1 MSWNKASAVDKS
13 YFGQRNLEVT
23 GSNPVVVRC
32 SSKLDRARDN
42 VSCRLLPCF
51 LNIMSRVS

>member
-13 YFGQRNLEVT
+13 YFDMENRHSMFVEKYF
-23 GSNPVVVRC
+23 SY
-32 SSKLDRARDN
+32 
-42 VSCRLLPCF
+42 RLLPCF